1 MHGYGKWTGIRFRAS
16 APETAGKQ
24 TPLSGGAWETRRRHQ
39 RKYYRYESN
48 VQSPSLETAKKL
60 AVVLG
65 TTLDNLAGLEDGIV
79 IRLPNLSEAEE
90 AALREFI
97 RRFIS

>member
-1 MHGYGKWTGIRFRAS
+1 MDFATLS
-16 APETAGKQ
+16 AARYSLRKFSDRPVEPE
-24 TPLSGGAWETRRRHQ
+24 
-39 RKYYRYESN
+39 
-48 VQSPSLETAKKL
+48 KL

>member
-1 MHGYGKWTGIRFRAS
+1 MDRYSISGFGSGNCGKIKHLS
-16 APETAGKQ
+16 QEELGKRVGV
-24 TPLSGGAWETRRRHQ
+24 TKGSI
-39 RKYYRYESN
+39 YRYENN
-48 VQSPSLETAKKL
+48 VQSPSLETARKL

-65 TTLDNLAGLEDGIV
+65 TTLDNLAGLEDGVV

>member
-1 MHGYGKWTGIRFRAS
+1 MDRYSISGFGSGNCGKINTS
-16 APETAGKQ
+16 QEELGKRVGV
-24 TPLSGGAWETRRRHQ
+24 TKGSI
-39 RKYYRYESN
+39 YRYENN
-48 VQSPSLETAKKL
+48 VQSPSLETARKL

-65 TTLDNLAGLEDGIV
+65 TTLDNLAGLEDGVV

>member
-1 MHGYGKWTGIRFRAS
+1 MDRYSISGFGSGNCGKINTS
-16 APETAGKQ
+16 
-24 TPLSGGAWETRRRHQ
+24 LRRSLGNGVT
-39 RKYYRYESN
+39 KGSIYRYENN
-48 VQSPSLETAKKL
+48 VQSPSLETARKL

-65 TTLDNLAGLEDGIV
+65 TTLDNLAGLEDGVV